1 MLALILYTIQI
12 WMRIQQLIKVG
23 ILNRTCRNSSRG
35 YYFGKCGNWYLHIYK
50 FRKKNHSK
58 IFLNFFLGSLAES
71 SCLTDY
77 IIIEGSASTCDLT
90 DTNNRYCG
98 ERFADSNGVLE
109 HLEICGM

>member
-12 WMRIQQLIKVG
+12 WMRILQLIKVG
-23 ILNRTCRNSSRG
+23 ILLAIVAVATIAVISTYIYTSLENKIKTTKINS
-35 YYFGKCGNWYLHIYK
+35 
-50 FRKKNHSK
+50 
-58 IFLNFFLGSLAES
+58 NFFLKFYIGSLAES

>member
-1 MLALILYTIQI
+1 MFKKYAKILTTNF
-12 WMRIQQLIKVG
+12 W
-23 ILNRTCRNSSRG
+23 
-35 YYFGKCGNWYLHIYK
+35 
-50 FRKKNHSK
+50 
-58 IFLNFFLGSLAES
+58 IFSLGSLAES

-109 HLEICGM
+109 HLEICGA

>member
-1 MLALILYTIQI
+1 MYI
-12 WMRIQQLIKVG
+12 
-23 ILNRTCRNSSRG
+23 
-35 YYFGKCGNWYLHIYK
+35 HIYK
-50 FRKKNHSK
+50 FRKKIIQK
-58 IFLNFFLGSLAES
+58 FFKKFFLGSLAES